1 MAYGYAVLNYLVIA
15 NNYVM
20 TLNLYVIRTIIIM

>member
-15 NNYVM
+15 NNDVM
-20 TLNLYVIRTIIIM
+20 TLNLYAIRTIIIM